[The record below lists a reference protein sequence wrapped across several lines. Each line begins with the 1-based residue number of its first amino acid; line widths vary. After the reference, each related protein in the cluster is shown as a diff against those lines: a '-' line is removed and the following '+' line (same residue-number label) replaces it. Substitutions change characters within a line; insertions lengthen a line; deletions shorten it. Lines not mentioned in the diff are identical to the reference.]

1 METILQPWP
10 WYIGGIFIGIT
21 LILLLLMGKTFG
33 FSSNLRTLCAA
44 MGAGK
49 SCDFF
54 CFNWKA
60 QTWNLLF
67 LAGTIIGGFIAY
79 HYLSYDNAA
88 VPINEITVEK
98 LNQLGFS
105 SAGKAYVPTELFD
118 IQSFENIKTI
128 IVLLIAGFLVGFG
141 SRYAGG
147 CTSGHAISG
156 LSNFQLPSLI
166 AVLGF
171 FIGGLFM
178 IHILFPLI
186 F

>member
-1 METILQPWP
+1 MDLILQPWP
-10 WYIGGIFIGIT
+10 WYIGGIFIAIT

-33 FSSNLRTLCAA
+33 FSSNLRTMCSM

-67 LAGTIIGGFIAY
+67 LVGTILGGFIAY
-79 HYLSYDNAA
+79 HFLSIDTAA
-88 VPINEITVEK
+88 VPLGENTISK
-98 LNQLGFS
+98 LSELGIE
-105 SAGKAYVPTELFD
+105 SAGKSYIPTELFGTEAF
-118 IQSFENIKTI
+118 SSVKS
-128 IVLLIAGFLVGFG
+128 IVLLLIAGFFVGFG

-156 LSNFQLPSLI
+156 LSNLQLPSLI
-166 AVLGF
+166 AVIGF
-171 FIGGLFM
+171 FIGGLIM
-178 IHILFPLI
+178 VHILFPFI